1 MNTGKVLEIDDGRQ
15 EIITINGSNAI
26 TLANWTNT
34 FNHNTTAKHLSADQI
49 SATTPFE
56 EQPSLE

>member
-1 MNTGKVLEIDDGRQ
+1 MSTGKVLEIDDGRQ

-56 EQPSLE
+56 E